1 MKMITKDLNNYSNI
15 DFSAGEVILFNKL
28 EGFTSFNVVNR
39 VRHLINVKKVGH
51 AGTLDPLATG
61 LLIVCTGEKT
71 KEIYKYQ
78 DLPKVYTGIISV
90 GKRTPSM
97 DSETEFSEENDI
109 SGVTSEQIEET
120 RKSFSGEI
128 EQVPPMYSA
137 IKHNGKSLYHYAR
150 KGKTIIREARKVEI
164 YDFKITEVNL
174 PDVHF
179 QIKCSKG
186 TYIRVIADD
195 FGQKLGC
202 GAYLKKLRRTAI
214 GDYKVENAFTV
225 GQFTEFFEENNKHFI

>member
-1 MKMITKDLNNYSNI
+1 MINRDLNKNYSEIN
-15 DFSAGEVILFNKL
+15 FSAGEVILIDKL

-39 VRHLINVKKVGH
+39 LRRLVKVKKVGH

-61 LLIVCTGEKT
+61 LLIVCTGKKT

-78 DLPKVYTGIISV
+78 DLPKIYTGIISI
-90 GKRTPSM
+90 GKRTSSM
-97 DSETEFSEENDI
+97 DSETEFTEENDI
-109 SGVTSEQIEET
+109 SGVTSEQIEDT
-120 RKSFSGEI
+120 RKSFVGEI
-128 EQVPPMYSA
+128 EQLPPMYSA

-150 KGKTIIREARKVEI
+150 KGKVVTREARKVEVHE
-164 YDFKITEVNL
+164 FKITEVNL
-174 PDVHF
+174 PDIHF
-179 QIKCSKG
+179 EIKCSKG

-214 GDYKVENAFTV
+214 GEHNVETAFTV
-225 GQFTEFFEENNKHFI
+225 KQFIEFFEENNKDFI